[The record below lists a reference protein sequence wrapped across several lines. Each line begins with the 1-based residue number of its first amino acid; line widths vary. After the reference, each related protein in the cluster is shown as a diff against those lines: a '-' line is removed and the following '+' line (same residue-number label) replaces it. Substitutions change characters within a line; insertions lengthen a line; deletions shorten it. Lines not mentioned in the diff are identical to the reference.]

1 MRHPW
6 SGLAGL
12 PRGIWVLFAVSF
24 VNRLGTMFLP
34 FLVLYL
40 TRHLGFT
47 PGNAAAMIALYG
59 AVGIAVG
66 PLAGRLADHWG
77 AERVMKLSLFSS
89 GALLVLFPLARS
101 HAGVAAMTV
110 AIAVTAEAFRPANLS
125 LATHVVPAE
134 NRKAAFSLLRL
145 AINLGMSFGPAAGGF
160 LAAISFPALF
170 WVDGATSL
178 LAGLVLLVRPVG
190 GGAAA
195 TAQDAPARPGN
206 PLAAA
211 LSDGRYL
218 YFLAAALPVI
228 LVFFQHVAA
237 LPLFL
242 VRDLGRS
249 PSTFGLLFSLNTL
262 LIVLLEVPLN
272 LATAGVPHHRTL
284 FSGALLI
291 AAGFGLYALPGGLP
305 AVVLGTVVWT
315 FGEMILLPGL
325 SSFVADAAPAALRG
339 TYMGLYS
346 MTFSVGFAL
355 GPWLGT
361 QLLDRRG
368 ATVLWVS
375 MFALGAIS
383 AALLARVR
391 TRSTSLAL
399 ASP

>member
-6 SGLAGL
+6 SGLGGL
-12 PRGIWVLFAVSF
+12 PRGIWVLFAVSL

-47 PGNAAAMIALYG
+47 PGHAAAMIALYG
-59 AVGIAVG
+59 AVGIAVS

-101 HAGVAAMTV
+101 HAGVAAMTI

-125 LATHVVPAE
+125 LATHVVPPG

-145 AINLGMSFGPAAGGF
+145 AINLGMSVGPAAGGF

-178 LAGLVLLVRPVG
+178 AAGLVLVLRPVG
-190 GGAAA
+190 PAAEAAA
-195 TAQDAPARPGN
+195 EAAPPPAGN
-206 PLAAA
+206 PLGAA
-211 LSDGRYL
+211 LADGRYL
-218 YFLAAALPVI
+218 YFLAATLPVI
-228 LVFFQHVAA
+228 LVFFQHEAA

-242 VRDLGRS
+242 VQDLGRS

-262 LIVLLEVPLN
+262 LIVFLEVPLN
-272 LATAGVPHHRTL
+272 LATAGVPHRRTL
-284 FSGALLI
+284 FAGSLLV
-291 AAGFGLYALPGGLP
+291 AAGFGLYAVPGGLP
-305 AVVLGTVVWT
+305 AVVVGTVVWT
-315 FGEMILLPGL
+315 FGEMVLLPGL
-325 SSFVADAAPAALRG
+325 SSYVADVAPAPLRG

-361 QLLDRRG
+361 LLLDSRG

-383 AALLARVR
+383 AGLLARVG
-391 TRSTSLAL
+391 TGDA
-399 ASP
+399 APVP

>member
-6 SGLAGL
+6 SGLGAL
-12 PRGIWVLFAVSF
+12 PRGIWVLFTVSL

-47 PGNAAAMIALYG
+47 LGNAAAMIALYG
-59 AVGIAVG
+59 AVGIAVS
-66 PLAGRLADHWG
+66 PLAGRLADRWG

-89 GALLVLFPLARS
+89 GALLILFPLARS
-101 HAGVAAMTV
+101 PAGVAALTV
-110 AIAVTAEAFRPANLS
+110 AVAVTAEAFRPANLS
-125 LATHVVPAE
+125 LATHVVPSE
-134 NRKAAFSLLRL
+134 KRKAAFSLLRL
-145 AINLGMSFGPAAGGF
+145 AINLGMSVGPAAGGF

-178 LAGLVLLVRPVG
+178 VAGLVLVAWPVGADASAATEVRPP
-190 GGAAA
+190 
-195 TAQDAPARPGN
+195 APGH
-206 PLAAA
+206 PLVTA

-218 YFLAAALPVI
+218 YFLASTLPVI
-228 LVFFQHVAA
+228 VVFFQHVAA

-249 PSTFGLLFSLNTL
+249 PTTFGLLFSLNTL

-272 LATAGVPHHRTL
+272 LATAGVPHRRTL
-284 FSGALLI
+284 FAGSLLI

-305 AVVLGTVVWT
+305 AVILGTVVWT
-315 FGEMILLPGL
+315 FGEMVLLPGL
-325 SSFVADAAPAALRG
+325 SSYVADVAPAALRG

-361 QLLDRRG
+361 LLLDSRG
-368 ATVLWVS
+368 PTVVWVS

-383 AALLARVR
+383 AGLLARVG
-391 TRSTSLAL
+391 TREGAPVL
-399 ASP
+399 

>member
-6 SGLAGL
+6 SGLGGL
-12 PRGIWVLFAVSF
+12 PRGIWVLFAVSL

-47 PGNAAAMIALYG
+47 PGSAAAMIALYG
-59 AVGIAVG
+59 AVGIAVS

-89 GALLVLFPLARS
+89 GALLILFPLARS
-101 HAGVAAMTV
+101 HGGVAALTV
-110 AIAVTAEAFRPANLS
+110 AVAVTAEAFRPANLS
-125 LATHVVPAE
+125 LATHVVPSE
-134 NRKAAFSLLRL
+134 KRKAAFSLLRL
-145 AINLGMSFGPAAGGF
+145 AINLGMSVGPAAGGF

-178 LAGLVLLVRPVG
+178 VAGLVLVFWPVG
-190 GGAAA
+190 PAAA
-195 TAQDAPARPGN
+195 TPTEAAPQPAGN
-206 PLAAA
+206 HLLAALA
-211 LSDGRYL
+211 DGRYL
-218 YFLAAALPVI
+218 YFLAATLPVI
-228 LVFFQHVAA
+228 VVFFQHVAA

-249 PSTFGLLFSLNTL
+249 PTTFGLLFSLNTL

-272 LATAGVPHHRTL
+272 LATAGVPHRRTL
-284 FSGALLI
+284 FAGSLLI

-305 AVVLGTVVWT
+305 AVIFGTVVWT
-315 FGEMILLPGL
+315 FGEMVLLPGL
-325 SSFVADAAPAALRG
+325 SSYVADVAPAALRG

-346 MTFSVGFAL
+346 MTFSVGFAA

-361 QLLDRRG
+361 VLLDSRG
-368 ATVLWVS
+368 PTVLWLS
-375 MFALGAIS
+375 MFALGTLS
-383 AALLARVR
+383 AALLGRV
-391 TRSTSLAL
+391 AKGA
-399 ASP
+399 ASPVI

>member
-6 SGLAGL
+6 SGLGGL
-12 PRGIWVLFAVSF
+12 PRGIWVLFAVSL

-40 TRHLGFT
+40 TRQLGFT

-59 AVGIAVG
+59 AVGIAVS
-66 PLAGRLADHWG
+66 PLAGRLADRWG
-77 AERVMKLSLFSS
+77 AERVMTLSLFSS

-101 HAGVAAMTV
+101 HAAVAAMTV

-125 LATHVVPAE
+125 LATHVVPGE
-134 NRKAAFSLLRL
+134 SRKAAFSLLRL
-145 AINLGMSFGPAAGGF
+145 AINLGMSVGPAAGGF

-178 LAGLVLLVRPVG
+178 LAGLVLVFWPVG
-190 GGAAA
+190 PGASAA
-195 TAQDAPARPGN
+195 REEAQPPPGN
-206 PLAAA
+206 PLAAV

-218 YFLAAALPVI
+218 YFLAATLPVI
-228 LVFFQHVAA
+228 FVFFQHEAA

-262 LIVLLEVPLN
+262 LIVFLEVPLN
-272 LATAGVPHHRTL
+272 LATAGVAHRRTL
-284 FSGALLI
+284 FAGSLLV

-315 FGEMILLPGL
+315 FGEMVLLPGL
-325 SSFVADAAPAALRG
+325 SSYVADVAPAALRG

-361 QLLDRRG
+361 LLLDSRG

-375 MFALGAIS
+375 MFALGAVS
-383 AALLARVR
+383 AGLLARVR
-391 TRSTSLAL
+391 TADTLPGRA
-399 ASP
+399 A

>member
-6 SGLAGL
+6 SGLGGL
-12 PRGIWVLFAVSF
+12 PRGIWVLFAVSL

-40 TRHLGFT
+40 TRQLGFT

-59 AVGIAVG
+59 AVGIAVS
-66 PLAGRLADHWG
+66 PLAGRLADRWG
-77 AERVMKLSLFSS
+77 AERVMTLSLFSS
-89 GALLVLFPLARS
+89 GALLVAFPLARS
-101 HAGVAAMTV
+101 HAAVAAMTV

-125 LATHVVPAE
+125 LATHVVPGE
-134 NRKAAFSLLRL
+134 SRKAAFSLLRL
-145 AINLGMSFGPAAGGF
+145 AINLGMSVGPAAGGF

-178 LAGLVLLVRPVG
+178 LAGLVLVFWPVG
-190 GGAAA
+190 PGASAA
-195 TAQDAPARPGN
+195 REESPPPPGN
-206 PLAAA
+206 PLSAV

-218 YFLAAALPVI
+218 YFLAATLPVI
-228 LVFFQHVAA
+228 FVFFQHEAA

-262 LIVLLEVPLN
+262 LIVFLEVPLN
-272 LATAGVPHHRTL
+272 LATAGVAHRRTL
-284 FSGALLI
+284 FAGSLLV

-315 FGEMILLPGL
+315 FGEMVLLPGL
-325 SSFVADAAPAALRG
+325 SSYVADVAPAALRG

-361 QLLDRRG
+361 LLLDSRG

-375 MFALGAIS
+375 MFALGTVS
-383 AALLARVR
+383 AGLLARVR
-391 TRSTSLAL
+391 TGDAL
-399 ASP
+399 RG

>member
-6 SGLAGL
+6 SGLGGL
-12 PRGIWVLFAVSF
+12 PRGIWVLFAVSL

-40 TRHLGFT
+40 TRQLGFT

-59 AVGIAVG
+59 AVGIAVS
-66 PLAGRLADHWG
+66 PFAGRLADRWG
-77 AERVMKLSLFSS
+77 AERVMTLSLFSS
-89 GALLVLFPLARS
+89 GALLVAFPLARS
-101 HAGVAAMTV
+101 HAAVAAMTV

-125 LATHVVPAE
+125 LATHVVPGE
-134 NRKAAFSLLRL
+134 SRKAAFSLLRL
-145 AINLGMSFGPAAGGF
+145 AINLGMSVGPAAGGF

-178 LAGLVLLVRPVG
+178 LAGLVLVLWPVG
-190 GGAAA
+190 PGASAA
-195 TAQDAPARPGN
+195 REEAQPPPGN
-206 PLAAA
+206 PLAAV

-218 YFLAAALPVI
+218 YFLAATLPVI
-228 LVFFQHVAA
+228 FVFFQHEAA

-262 LIVLLEVPLN
+262 LIVFLEVPLN
-272 LATAGVPHHRTL
+272 LATAGVAHRRTL
-284 FSGALLI
+284 FAGSLLV

-315 FGEMILLPGL
+315 FGEMVLLPGL
-325 SSFVADAAPAALRG
+325 SSYVADVAPAALRG

-361 QLLDRRG
+361 LLLDSRG

-375 MFALGAIS
+375 MFALGAVS
-383 AALLARVR
+383 AGLLGRVR
-391 TRSTSLAL
+391 TADTLPVRA
-399 ASP
+399 A